1 MNVLDEVRKMP
12 DAMNALEDVIE
23 HLRQLGQALLRL
35 MEALKGEAVPLE
47 VIEEEPVEA
56 ISAPDSS
63 GKPASPPP
71 PQEKPVTKEQIRELL
86 VTRELAAVKQLFGE
100 FGTRKLSGVPETRY
114 AEFLAKAR
122 MLPGKE
128 S

>member
-1 MNVLDEVRKMP
+1 MNELDEVRKMP
-12 DAMNALEDVIE
+12 DALNALADVIDR
-23 HLRQLGQALLRL
+23 LRQLGQALQRL

-47 VIEEEPVEA
+47 VIEGEPVEA
-56 ISAPDSS
+56 IPAPDTS
-63 GKPASPPP
+63 GEPASPPP

-86 VTRELAAVKQLFGE
+86 VTRELAAVKQLFRE
-100 FGTRKLSGVPETRY
+100 FGTQKLSGVPETRY
-114 AEFLAKAR
+114 TEFLAKAR